1 MTETASALLVGIVG
15 LVVAF
20 LSVAYLATLRE

>member
-1 MTETASALLVGIVG
+1 MTETVSAVLVGLAG